1 MQLEG
6 YVDEIAKVEVAG
18 KARLN
23 YASVFVGRAEPFAL
37 GPSSLSL
44 EQATFIVM
52 RRPKQ
57 PLPGGVGVGGLM

>member
-6 YVDEIAKVEVAG
+6 YVDEMPKVEVAG
-18 KARLN
+18 KDRCN

-37 GPSSLSL
+37 GLSSLSL
-44 EQATFIVM
+44 EQVPFIVM

-57 PLPGGVGVGGLM
+57 PLPGVGGLM

>member
-1 MQLEG
+1 MEG

-18 KARLN
+18 KARFN
-23 YASVFVGRAEPFAL
+23 YASVFVGRAELFAL

-44 EQATFIVM
+44 GQVTFIVM

-57 PLPGGVGVGGLM
+57 PLLGVGGG